1 MSFDIKLPNIS
12 GKTEAEQLSQLRSY
26 LYEMAGQLNW
36 ALNTLESGQNGNN
49 SIVIQRSG
57 GGSSSSSSGGS
68 SSSSGGSDAVSNF
81 SEIKALIIKSADI
94 VEAYYEEI
102 EKMID
107 LSGRYVAQA
116 DFGEEGVAKYIK
128 DTKMS
133 IDATSDSLTQNY
145 YQKETIDG
153 IDGRVKGIEKSV
165 REQEGYIRTGNVGSY
180 WDENALGMEI
190 GEFDTEDGKT
200 EKRYA
205 RMTSYGLELFGSSKD
220 VPVAYIRQDKL
231 YITNAEITGTL
242 KLGGYRIDTSNG
254 LAFKWVGR

>member
-1 MSFDIKLPNIS
+1 MGVAIKFPNINATTS
-12 GKTEAEQLSQLRSY
+12 AEQLNQIRSY
-26 LYEMAGQLNW
+26 LYDFVGQLNW
-36 ALNTLESGQNGNN
+36 ALNTIESGQNGSN
-49 SIVIQRSG
+49 SIVLQKGS
-57 GGSSSSSSGGS
+57 GGSSSSSS
-68 SSSSGGSDAVSNF
+68 SGESDAVSNF

-116 DFGEEGVAKYIK
+116 DFGEEGVARYIK

-133 IDATSDSLTQNY
+133 IDATSESLTQNY
-145 YQKETIDG
+145 YQKETIDD
-153 IDGRVKGIEKSV
+153 IDDRVGGIEDAI
-165 REQEGYIRTGNVGSY
+165 RTQEGYIRTGNVGSY

-200 EKRYA
+200 DKRYA

-220 VPVAYIRQDKL
+220 VPVAYVRQDKL

-242 KLGGYRIDTSNG
+242 KIGGYRIDTSNG